1 MNLDKNV
8 IFDDSLQLNR
18 KSSVEISN
26 KELGRKPGLSS
37 FFFGEIPLVKSGISS
52 RLIEHFFAPA
62 AAGAPMIH
70 ALDSSKTQVGPTRN
84 L

>member
-1 MNLDKNV
+1 MLVFAPVCQVRFED
-8 IFDDSLQLNR
+8 
-18 KSSVEISN
+18 
-26 KELGRKPGLSS
+26 LGKQPGLSS